1 MRKHGLTTRNA
12 IVVVVLSTLTIVVIF
27 AFLILGMNIF
37 ANGDAFSS
45 AITSFFGASAGIA
58 INFRAT
64 MESGDAQANIERLV
78 NKLITAWER
87 DMNSASTAVSLRDD
101 LSEAVHRKMK
111 QMKTQNE
118 QKKDDAKS
126 KRKTNEGEKN
136 VKENITPDSWDVQN
150 VVDKIMK
157 ESEDSK
163 KGHDE
168 TLRKRKQKAS
178 ESLERRRE
186 SRNLLKRKQIL
197 EKTTIFSKLSL
208 SHIEAII
215 EKMHFKAFAGSQP
228 LVQEGDDAT
237 ELMVITK
244 GEAVVTK
251 KDTQDRVIRTLKAGD
266 VLGEGALLA
275 GDHIRGATVT
285 ANNSIVHALIL
296 SRASY
301 ESVMNSDTLNDDQQ
315 KAIVENMRK
324 QSKLFSEE
332 DAARLRS
339 RFQ

>member
-1 MRKHGLTTRNA
+1 
-12 IVVVVLSTLTIVVIF
+12 
-27 AFLILGMNIF
+27 
-37 ANGDAFSS
+37 
-45 AITSFFGASAGIA
+45 
-58 INFRAT
+58 
-64 MESGDAQANIERLV
+64 
-78 NKLITAWER
+78 
-87 DMNSASTAVSLRDD
+87 MNSASTAVSLRDD

-126 KRKTNEGEKN
+126 KRKTNEGEKT

-163 KGHDE
+163 RGHDE
-168 TLRKRKQKAS
+168 TLRKRKQEAS